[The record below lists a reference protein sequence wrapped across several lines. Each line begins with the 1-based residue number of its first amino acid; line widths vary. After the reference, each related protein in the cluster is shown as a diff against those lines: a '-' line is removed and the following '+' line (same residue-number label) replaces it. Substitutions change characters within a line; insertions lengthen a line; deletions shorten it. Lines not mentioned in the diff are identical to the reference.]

1 MTEQQEI
8 KAFLEKTMLTWAA
21 EFIKERK
28 DELRRKKIEASGD
41 LIKSL
46 EAKINKDVSAQA
58 TEILLMF
65 PDYGRIVDMKNTDPA
80 NGGEDTLEG
89 IERWI
94 NKKGKAKFISAWQK
108 KYMRKTVPAN
118 VVNQIA
124 WGILIKRAK
133 GKNRRRNWYNKPKGV
148 AITDLYNRVVAGLP
162 EMTGKQVAKSFK
174 NGNS

>member
-1 MTEQQEI
+1 MKEQQEI

-21 EFIKERK
+21 EFIRDRK
-28 DELRRKKIEASGD
+28 AELRRKKIEASGD

-65 PDYGRIVDMKNTDPA
+65 PDYGRIVDMKQTNTA
-80 NGGEDTLEG
+80 NGGEDTIEG
-89 IERWI
+89 IEKWI
-94 NKKGKAKFISAWQK
+94 ERKGKAKFVSKWQQ
-108 KYMRKTVPAN
+108 KYKRKTVPAN

-124 WGILIKRAK
+124 WGILIKRAR

-162 EMTGKQVAKSFK
+162 EMTGKQVAKNFK